1 METEG
6 WIDGQ
11 ALEILQPNIAHRTRL
26 TVCVRVC
33 DYFQSGGEV
42 YRGRKGVF
50 HSRWGQRGPV
60 FLHPAELHKARYGE
74 KKFQSS
80 YRNKRHMFLLHKET
94 NMYRKMVQRL
104 VQGLCEKKCT
114 LTKSNTLSV
123 VHPHLKDAAL
133 FFSVSKAKVS
143 DTAPVAIRS
152 TCANTWKMKLKKIT
166 SKWHFLCLETNN
178 AVCLL
183 CWQHNC
189 CSLE

>member
-1 METEG
+1 MALKIPPPPPVTVETEG

-80 YRNKRHMFLLHKET
+80 YRNKWHMFLLHKET

-123 VHPHLKDAAL
+123 ECSPTPQGCRSFL
-133 FFSVSKAKVS
+133 FCIQGQSVRHSS
-143 DTAPVAIRS
+143 
-152 TCANTWKMKLKKIT
+152 
-166 SKWHFLCLETNN
+166 
-178 AVCLL
+178 
-183 CWQHNC
+183 
-189 CSLE
+189 CSH